1 MARVLLDTHLLLWSL
16 GEPTRLPAAARTRLN
31 ASDVYVS
38 AASIWEISIKSAL
51 GKLQADPNLILGA
64 LQDTGFLLMGISPV
78 HAAFVRRLPLH
89 HRDPFDRML
98 VAQATVEGMGL
109 LTNDAALDPYGPVVE
124 RL

>member
-1 MARVLLDTHLLLWSL
+1 MGRVLLDTQLLLWSL
-16 GEPTRLPAAARTRLN
+16 GEPARLSAAGRARLN
-31 ASDVYVS
+31 SADVFVS

-51 GKLQADPNLILGA
+51 GKLQADPTVVLGA
-64 LQDTGFLLMGISPV
+64 LQNTGFLLLGISAV
-78 HAAFVRRLPLH
+78 HAAFVRRLPAH

-98 VAQATVEGMGL
+98 VAQATVEGMVL